1 MLISLQVA
9 GALLQLRPFCRGK
22 LTALH
27 PHVLKATQLGAE
39 AEAIDAELE

>member
-9 GALLQLRPFCRGK
+9 LALLQLRPFCG
-22 LTALH
+22 LTPLH
-27 PHVLKATQLGAE
+27 PHVLKAMQFGAE